1 MNPKDTRSL
10 RLYVLAGL
18 LTLVLLVFAGIL
30 YNTQI
35 VNHDYY
41 VAQSIRTIAREA
53 STFSSRAMV
62 RLDWAP

>member
-1 MNPKDTRSL
+1 M
-10 RLYVLAGL
+10 LAGL

-41 VAQSIRTIAREA
+41 VAQSIRTIAGRKDG
-53 STFSSRAMV
+53 SLPGLSSLTAAAR
-62 RLDWAP
+62 